1 MNILVKIV
9 VTGILSAQLAC
20 SNKQNV
26 MPIFYGPDQL
36 NVMEGQ
42 LLNVQLNAFDP
53 EKKPLIFVISGGDD
67 SQHFQLTPSGIL
79 SFITPPDFESPADA
93 DADNQ
98 YEIDV
103 VVTDGINETARS
115 FSITVKDDPTEI
127 VIGGEAGLLGGF
139 SFEEGA
145 VLGVDITGI
154 LEQEGIDPSSV
165 EYQWYSIADD
175 GSTIPLSDTDQ
186 YVLTQADVNQK
197 LKLQVSYL
205 DENGD
210 PVIVESPETEIIRNV
225 NENVDLANLAEGV
238 GFEISAMNLSRTA
251 RAGWS
256 TSIAG
261 DMNGDGLADLV
272 VGAPASLYGDDK
284 GASYVVYGSLNSSDV
299 TLTVD
304 GVSDGNDSRGFVIQ
318 GATLRDFFGQS
329 VSNAGD
335 VNADGYADLIIAAH
349 YASDK
354 AGASYVVYGSSGGGN
369 LELSEL
375 NENYESGFAIQGAG
389 PGHESGFAVGSAGDV
404 NADGYADL
412 IVGAPYASDKA
423 GASYVV
429 YGSSGGGNLELSE
442 LNETY
447 ERGFVVDGPA
457 ANQKLGRY
465 VASAGDINND
475 GFDDVHIS
483 GNDEP
488 AKTYTVIGAEALS
501 PIDLN
506 TSNSNVFN
514 VSGFD
519 QEDKAAFNTK
529 SAGDVN
535 GDGNIDMIMSARS
548 VRGKGVTFVVFGPW
562 DPADGDVS
570 LKTESRDTWSG
581 FIIEGNSEDGE
592 VGFGAGSAGD
602 INGDGYDDLIIS
614 APTKTVGELSEAG
627 VNYIVYGNVDAKL
640 DDLTLDDM
648 VVDDGFVITG
658 AEAYH
663 QSGGKLSK
671 GTGDVNG
678 DGFDDVIIGALD
690 ITDSVSNYRLENED
704 TFVCSVCASYV
715 IYGGPTDYDALDK
728 TLTRTDEKSLV
739 GSHGKDNLTWLEA
752 GAVLI
757 GGAGNDNLII
767 GDEDFLRIDGGNG
780 VDRLTLASDSSINLD
795 FTAENND
802 WHKNAITGIEE
813 IDMTEDSATNRITL
827 SAVDVFNLSN
837 TSNTLK
843 VYASSNDTVVLKNLI
858 NFANWESD
866 IAHATYSS
874 NNAVV
879 EVIGLDDVLIQ

>member
-349 YASDK
+349 
-354 AGASYVVYGSSGGGN
+354 
-369 LELSEL
+369 
-375 NENYESGFAIQGAG
+375 
-389 PGHESGFAVGSAGDV
+389 
-404 NADGYADL
+404 
-412 IVGAPYASDKA
+412 YASDKA